1 MKTQE
6 QVLNRIGG
14 FITGSVDGGGKQ
26 GARERGRGVREG
38 GRVGSGA
45 RASPTA

>member
-14 FITGSVDGGGKQ
+14 FITGSVDGGGE
-26 GARERGRGVREG
+26 ARSVREG
-38 GRVGSGA
+38 KGCEGGRAGG
-45 RASPTA
+45 

>member
-14 FITGSVDGGGKQ
+14 FITGSVDGGGSKE
-26 GARERGRGVREG
+26 RERGEGV
-38 GRVGSGA
+38 
-45 RASPTA
+45 